1 MWSSKDHI
9 VRGAYKMISMTSW
22 GKSNVDHKFR
32 LSRKFM
38 FADFCRNMNICCA
51 TKDAQVINPRNFSM
65 ESLIRSVPFKATNGG
80 AVVNMHS
87 MLKGELPPRVW

>member
-9 VRGAYKMISMTSW
+9 VRGAHKTISMTSW

-32 LSRKFM
+32 LLRKFM
-38 FADFCRNMNICCA
+38 FADFCRNVNICST
-51 TKDAQVINPRNFSM
+51 TKDAQVINPWNFSM

-80 AVVNMHS
+80 AVVDMYS
-87 MLKGELPPRVW
+87 MLKREFSPRVW